1 MYTLVVLIYIP
12 LSNQIRMNIQRGAEK
27 ILCVKIINVNKYIFF
42 YRRIQACFL
51 TNKAKFP
58 FEKTLI

>member
-42 YRRIQACFL
+42 LQTYTSMFL
-51 TNKAKFP
+51 DKQS
-58 FEKTLI
+58 